1 MNLQPTLENERVKL
15 VPLSPNDFEK
25 LFAVASDP
33 AVWEQHPNK
42 DRYKREI
49 FEKFFEGAIQSA
61 GAFLVYDSNTNQ
73 VIGSSRFYDL
83 NTETKTILIGYSF
96 LAKKNWG
103 GTYNHAM
110 KNLMIN
116 YAFQFVDHIQFHIG
130 ANNIRSQTAIQRL
143 GAKKKG
149 ELNLAYYGEQKNL
162 NFIFQIDKSDW
173 KNQGL

>member
-83 NTETKTILIGYSF
+83 NTETKTILIGY
-96 LAKKNWG
+96 
-103 GTYNHAM
+103 
-110 KNLMIN
+110 
-116 YAFQFVDHIQFHIG
+116 
-130 ANNIRSQTAIQRL
+130 
-143 GAKKKG
+143 
-149 ELNLAYYGEQKNL
+149 
-162 NFIFQIDKSDW
+162 
-173 KNQGL
+173 